1 MALRDGQ
8 FSPLEEWAAPQGLP
22 LAQRACL
29 RPVRDSNGDSTRT
42 HLPPPP
48 MATWFPKKILE
59 FRPFCPVCISL
70 NVPVQQ
76 KLASLSEMAVSS
88 FNQLWSTSTLS
99 PLCPAATVCHKSQNS
114 LLPVFVC
121 SPAERASR
129 GMVGWGGRLFARVGA
144 CRGLALTRPTLAKI
158 FCGQI
163 RCAVSF
169 SPDVF
174 S

>member
-1 MALRDGQ
+1 MGN
-8 FSPLEEWAAPQGLP
+8 FLP
-22 LAQRACL
+22 LR
-29 RPVRDSNGDSTRT
+29 NGPLLKDCPWPKGPAFGRSGTQT
-42 HLPPPP
+42 GIQLELISPPPP